1 MSEEK
6 TTLELYLGMILAISH
21 AANYKDILF
30 NRIKRDAEEIEKLN
44 SIIDELRDEKAN
56 MQTGFYQMVERGGFD
71 ISPCRNCGESLVCIP
86 EGLALCRTCAAK
98 GGDA

>member
-30 NRIKRDAEEIEKLN
+30 NRIKRDAEEITKLN
-44 SIIDELRDEKAN
+44 SIIDELRDEN
-56 MQTGFYQMVERGGFD
+56 ERLK
-71 ISPCRNCGESLVCIP
+71 RE
-86 EGLALCRTCAAK
+86 AK